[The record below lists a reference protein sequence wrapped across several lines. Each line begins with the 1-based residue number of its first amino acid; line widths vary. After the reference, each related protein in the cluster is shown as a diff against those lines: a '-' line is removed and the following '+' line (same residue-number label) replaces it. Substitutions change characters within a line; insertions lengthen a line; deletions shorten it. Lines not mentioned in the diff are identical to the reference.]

1 MCISYCL
8 RSFLVFPMSNNLK
21 SFSLSIKVIFL
32 AAIDSFLI
40 FSLFTIFPTRIY
52 LFKVN
57 NGNTRTICDVCSKE
71 TKTSAFT
78 DYSIVSMVD
87 FELVNPG
94 WVVCTLLVFVAM
106 SFKNGWKL
114 SIQQQLYPTAV
125 YRQSF
130 HPLFH
135 WGLFKGS

>member
-1 MCISYCL
+1 
-8 RSFLVFPMSNNLK
+8 MSNNLK

-57 NGNTRTICDVCSKE
+57 NGNTRTICDVYSKE

-94 WVVCTLLVFVAM
+94 WVVCT
-106 SFKNGWKL
+106 
-114 SIQQQLYPTAV
+114 
-125 YRQSF
+125 
-130 HPLFH
+130 
-135 WGLFKGS
+135 